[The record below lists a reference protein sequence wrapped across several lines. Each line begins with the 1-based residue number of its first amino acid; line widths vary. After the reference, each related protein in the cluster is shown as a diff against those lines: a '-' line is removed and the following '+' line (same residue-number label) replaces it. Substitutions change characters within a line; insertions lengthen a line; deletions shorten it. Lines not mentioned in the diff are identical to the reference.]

1 MDHLYRE
8 YFGLTQAP
16 FDITPDP
23 FFLYLSASHREA
35 LAQLSYGIKARKG
48 FVVLTGEVGTG
59 KTTLIHSLLR
69 DLGDSTQTALIFS
82 TIVNPL
88 DLLRYICEEFHLIE
102 PRQPSTE
109 IHDYLVMLNEFLL
122 QKYRNGENCALIIDE
137 AQNLSP
143 EVLESIRLLSNFET
157 SKDKLLQ
164 IVLVGQ
170 PELAIRLNSLEL
182 RQLKQRIT
190 LRYQLRALSL
200 SECRE
205 YVSNRLQVAGG
216 DPAIF
221 TQAALESVYRYSGG
235 IPRLI
240 NVLGD
245 NALLTSF
252 AMERKHVDD
261 FIIREVAEDLSLS
274 MGRVPPIEV
283 LRTSPSFRLNGSS
296 PKSSETRSVKS
307 IASISSPLKQNPA
320 GTNNISA
327 VSLADGNVS
336 MRLFDALR
344 SELTEA
350 MGPMASIVI
359 EDRVRKLGHS
369 VKAFPEKNWGTLIE
383 YVSQEI
389 MEPSMKQQFQ
399 QSLSHR
405 VRGLQPSRKL

>member
-8 YFGLTQAP
+8 YFGLTQTP
-16 FDITPDP
+16 FGITPDP

-48 FVVLTGEVGTG
+48 FVILTGEVGTG

-69 DLGDSTQTALIFS
+69 DLGDDTQTALIFS
-82 TIVNPL
+82 TIMNPL
-88 DLLRYICEEFHLIE
+88 DLLRYICEEFQLIE

-109 IHDYLVMLNEFLL
+109 IHDYLVVLNEFLL

-170 PELAIRLNSLEL
+170 PELAIRLNSQEL

-190 LRYQLRALSL
+190 LRHQLHVLSL

-205 YVSNRLQVAGG
+205 YVSNRLRIAGG

-221 TQAALESVYRYSGG
+221 TQAALESLYRYSGG

-261 FIIREVAEDLSLS
+261 FIIREVAEDLSLA

-283 LRTSPSFRLNGSS
+283 LRSSPSSRLNGS
-296 PKSSETRSVKS
+296 
-307 IASISSPLKQNPA
+307 PLKTSDSN
-320 GTNNISA
+320 G
-327 VSLADGNVS
+327 
-336 MRLFDALR
+336 R
-344 SELTEA
+344 
-350 MGPMASIVI
+350 
-359 EDRVRKLGHS
+359 
-369 VKAFPEKNWGTLIE
+369 
-383 YVSQEI
+383 
-389 MEPSMKQQFQ
+389 
-399 QSLSHR
+399 
-405 VRGLQPSRKL
+405 